1 MTCASFPIKYSVSIM
16 QSVNIHVIKIVNKT
30 CRCFIKIL
38 DLICTFS
45 KLFFFFL
52 SFFSFFYLSFKIFYS
67 FFFPPCKAANT
78 SERSRGNKGA
88 TSSPLGVPN
97 LPFITVCNSFAF
109 SKAQFLVKW
118 CVNFNPVTARPN
130 DRVASGPPLAGM
142 SAPLRNPHAKNRL
155 AWK

>member
-1 MTCASFPIKYSVSIM
+1 MFCASLLIKYSVSIM
-16 QSVNIHVIKIVNKT
+16 RSVNITFIKIVTKT

-52 SFFSFFYLSFKIFYS
+52 NFSFFFICLLKSFIH
-67 FFFPPCKAANT
+67 FFPPHKAANT
-78 SERSRGNKGA
+78 SERSRGNQGV
-88 TSSPLGVPN
+88 TSSPFGVPN
-97 LPFITVCNSFAF
+97 LPFVTVCNSFAF

-118 CVNFNPVTARPN
+118 YVNFNPVTARPN
-130 DRVASGPPLAGM
+130 DKVASGPPLAEM
-142 SAPLRNPHAKNRL
+142 SAPIRNPHAKNRL